1 MSRHRDRRGR
11 GLRGPLAQPA
21 VPAMAT
27 RAEAFDDLVVD
38 TAQRFRRVLGRRW
51 DDVEFA
57 VEDIP
62 PSDPARWEEGVP
74 LARLWPAEGRLPARI
89 VVYRRPVETIA
100 RGSDPVDV
108 VHEVMVE
115 QVALL
120 LGVDPDE
127 VDPER
132 R

>member
-1 MSRHRDRRGR
+1 
-11 GLRGPLAQPA
+11 
-21 VPAMAT
+21 MAT
-27 RAEAFDDLVVD
+27 RAEAFDDLVID
-38 TAQRFRRVLGRRW
+38 TAQRFRQILGRRW
-51 DDVEFA
+51 ATVEFA
-57 VEDIP
+57 VEDVP
-62 PSDPARWEEGVP
+62 PSDSAGWEEGVP
-74 LARLWPAEGRLPARI
+74 LARLWPAEVLLPARI
-89 VVYRRPVETIA
+89 VVYRRPIETLA
-100 RGSDPVDV
+100 RGAEHADI

>member
-1 MSRHRDRRGR
+1 M
-11 GLRGPLAQPA
+11 P
-21 VPAMAT
+21 T

-38 TAQRFRRVLGRRW
+38 TAQRVRGGGGGGGPWGV
-51 DDVEFA
+51 FA
-57 VEDIP
+57 VEAAP
-62 PSDPARWEEGVP
+62 LPDPGRGADAVP
-74 LARLWPAEGRLPARI
+74 LARMWPAQGPMPARI
-89 VVYRRPVETIA
+89 VVYRRPIESIVRGGDLVEL
-100 RGSDPVDV
+100 

-127 VDPER
+127 VDPDR

>member
-1 MSRHRDRRGR
+1 
-11 GLRGPLAQPA
+11 
-21 VPAMAT
+21 MAT

-38 TAQRFRRVLGRRW
+38 TAQRFRGVLGRRW
-51 DDVEFA
+51 SAVEFA
-57 VEDIP
+57 VEDVP
-62 PSDPARWEEGVP
+62 PSDPAGWEDAVP
-74 LARLWPAEGRLPARI
+74 LARLWPAQGPLPARI
-89 VVYRRPVETIA
+89 VVYRRPIETIS
-100 RGSDPVDV
+100 RGSEPTHAEL

-127 VDPER
+127 IDPER

>member
-1 MSRHRDRRGR
+1 MT
-11 GLRGPLAQPA
+11 
-21 VPAMAT
+21 T

-38 TAQRFRRVLGRRW
+38 TAQRFRGVLGRRW
-51 DDVEFA
+51 EAVEFA

-62 PSDPARWEEGVP
+62 PSDPAGWEDGVP
-74 LARLWPAEGRLPARI
+74 LARMWPAEGALPARI
-89 VVYRRPVETIA
+89 VVYRRAVETAA
-100 RGSDPVDV
+100 RGVEPVDL

-127 VDPER
+127 VDPDR

>member
-1 MSRHRDRRGR
+1 
-11 GLRGPLAQPA
+11 
-21 VPAMAT
+21 MAT
-27 RAEAFDDLVVD
+27 RAEAFDDLVID
-38 TAQRFRRVLGRRW
+38 TAQRFREVLGRRW
-51 DDVEFA
+51 SSVEFA
-57 VEDIP
+57 VEDVP
-62 PSDPARWEEGVP
+62 PSDPAGWEDAVP
-74 LARLWPAEGRLPARI
+74 LARLWPAQGALPARI

-100 RGSDPVDV
+100 RGTDHGEL

-127 VDPER
+127 IAPEPR

>member
-1 MSRHRDRRGR
+1 M
-11 GLRGPLAQPA
+11 P
-21 VPAMAT
+21 T

-38 TAQRFRRVLGRRW
+38 TAQRFRGVLGRRW
-51 DDVEFA
+51 TSVEFA
-57 VEDIP
+57 VEDVP
-62 PSDPARWEEGVP
+62 PSDPARWEDAVP
-74 LARLWPAEGRLPARI
+74 LARMWPAQGPMPARI
-89 VVYRRPVETIA
+89 VVYRRPIESIVRGGDLVEL
-100 RGSDPVDV
+100 

-127 VDPER
+127 VDPDR

>member
-1 MSRHRDRRGR
+1 
-11 GLRGPLAQPA
+11 
-21 VPAMAT
+21 
-27 RAEAFDDLVVD
+27 
-38 TAQRFRRVLGRRW
+38 
-51 DDVEFA
+51 
-57 VEDIP
+57 
-62 PSDPARWEEGVP
+62 
-74 LARLWPAEGRLPARI
+74 LPARI